1 MQTKLLING
10 QLIAGEGAAQAVL
23 NPSLGTTLVEINE
36 ASSSQVDA
44 AVQAADAAFD
54 SWSQTV
60 PKDRAQLLLRLADAI
75 DANAES
81 LARLESNNCGKPYSA
96 ALNDELPAVADVF
109 RFFAGASRCMSGSA
123 DRRRPAW
130 CSGSCAC
137 RARGRGPGLAPVARC
152 GCIGG
157 ACCMSPCGLRL
168 QGLRSNWTWGGP
180 VSIPCRLGRASG
192 LLSPSSTVA
201 WPPRAWHRC

>member
-10 QLIAGEGAAQAVL
+10 QLVAGEGAAQAVL

-81 LARLESNNCGKPYSA
+81 LARLESNNCGKPRKRSKTRC
-96 ALNDELPAVADVF
+96 P
-109 RFFAGASRCMSGSA
+109 RSSRWTRSTASSK
-123 DRRRPAW
+123 
-130 CSGSCAC
+130 
-137 RARGRGPGLAPVARC
+137 
-152 GCIGG
+152 
-157 ACCMSPCGLRL
+157 
-168 QGLRSNWTWGGP
+168 QQ
-180 VSIPCRLGRASG
+180 GRAVIWTAYSRTQRRVVAYHIG
-192 LLSPSSTVA
+192 DKGVSSALGV
-201 WPPRAWHRC
+201 